1 MPAGERLDD
10 AALDGRFASGDD
22 AALRLAYERY
32 GPLVFGICRRARPE
46 AAADLTQETF
56 VAAWR
61 GRHRFDPARGSLGAW
76 LATIARNKIVDD
88 LRRSLRQPAGG
99 VVHLDVTE
107 PADAGTGDGT
117 GNVAGGVDVDAVTDR
132 LLLADALSAL
142 SDRARTVVQL
152 AYYED
157 LTHEQIAVKC
167 DLPLGTVKS
176 DLRRSLPRLARHLRR
191 HGGDDDA

>member
-99 VVHLDVTE
+99 VVHFDVAETAGE
-107 PADAGTGDGT
+107 DAGDI
-117 GNVAGGVDVDAVTDR
+117 DVDAITDR

-142 SDRARTVVQL
+142 SARARTVVQL

-167 DLPLGTVKS
+167 DLPVGTVKS

>member
-1 MPAGERLDD
+1 MPAGERLED
-10 AALDGRFASGDD
+10 AALEDHFASGDD

-32 GPLVFGICRRARPE
+32 GRLVYGICRRTRPD

-76 LATIARNKIVDD
+76 LATIARNKVVDD
-88 LRRSLRQPAGG
+88 LRRAQRRPIGPTAAQHPDEVLAASG
-99 VVHLDVTE
+99 
-107 PADAGTGDGT
+107 DA
-117 GNVAGGVDVDAVTDR
+117 AKAADVDAITDR
-132 LLLADALSAL
+132 LLLADALSEL
-142 SDRARTVVQL
+142 SPRSRMVVQL

-167 DLPLGTVKS
+167 GLPLGTVKS
-176 DLRRSLPRLARHLRR
+176 DLRRSLPKLARHLR
-191 HGGDDDA
+191 HHEWGDDG